1 MSFLTTAKVT
11 WFDDGCCDVKYL
23 DEWDRVPVSYYPGQ
37 LVDDS
42 WYTDQ
47 YELKLGWDTS
57 GKLFQAA
64 ADRLMAY
71 QFYPEEIL
79 HHVSDFGLNE
89 RRPLPGDRIV
99 QRIHVYALAG
109 KPIIDVIGMTQ
120 IESVCEEPRRVGF
133 RYVTVATHVEQG
145 EWSAYVTW
153 DTQGNVGLTVHSIS
167 RPVPEEPARNRKFI
181 RARQKEGHRR
191 GLAWFQKAVLDT
203 FESTSPAA

>member
-1 MSFLTTAKVT
+1 MNFLTTAKVT

-23 DEWDRVPVSYYPGQ
+23 DEWDRVPPSYHPGQ
-37 LVDDS
+37 AVDDS

-47 YELKLGWDTS
+47 YELKLGRDVS
-57 GKLFQAA
+57 GKLFQVA

-79 HHVSDFGLNE
+79 QHVSDFGLNE
-89 RRPLPGDRIV
+89 RRPYPGDRIV
-99 QRIHVYALAG
+99 QRLHIFTLAG
-109 KPIIDVIGMTQ
+109 KPVVDVISMNQ

-153 DTQGNVGLTVHSIS
+153 NAQDDVVLTVHSIS
-167 RPVPEEPARNRKFI
+167 RPNPEEPARNHKFI
-181 RARQKEGHRR
+181 RARQKEGHQR
-191 GLAWFQKAVLDT
+191 GLTYFQKTVLDA
-203 FESTSPAA
+203 FESTPQ